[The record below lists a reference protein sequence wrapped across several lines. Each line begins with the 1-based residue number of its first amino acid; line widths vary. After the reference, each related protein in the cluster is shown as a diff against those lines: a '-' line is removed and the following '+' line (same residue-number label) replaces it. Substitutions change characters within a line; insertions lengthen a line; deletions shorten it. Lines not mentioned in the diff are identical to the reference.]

1 MTITYQQA
9 KRIRKTGWLDL
20 MSDQLMYEK
29 KLGTAV
35 KKTVSLKTRG
45 MMMGIGEKFDPLNIA
60 RLLTFGSSIGPA
72 LLGHLTGRNAN
83 DIQYF
88 SKRFKPIHEKRTAE
102 RITKLQGTGG
112 LDAGS
117 NQVLHKIY
125 KLLNNSYQN
134 DIQRLEL
141 AKNREEEHD
150 LEEQRQHKEL
160 LEALKGKPT
169 AIKIGVV
176 DDAKQKG
183 WFDKLMELFQ
193 SIGPLFTGVRLLIQK
208 ALGKVIGWTLKR
220 IGGVAKSLIKL
231 FSGMGGGLF
240 NMIRALGAGV
250 MGILRSPAFMAVI
263 AMAAGAVGIKTFLD
277 SLWKKT
283 SDMEIINAELID
295 EYRMLENLKNKN
307 APQEKIDAQENN
319 IAKLEQRKSDLQ
331 LEIYQRQKS
340 DYKTPLD
347 KIIDNLESTLNS
359 FSNPFG
365 DLDVDNIFSNI
376 ESITPDIKI
385 KDDFSDIDI
394 TGGGDL
400 GSLFTPTPQKLTQ
413 SQMDVLDA
421 PKFATGQGVEGGLQR
436 LTTNKATNITPVA
449 TPAATVETPS
459 MENADTKLQSKV
471 SVSVPKVEN
480 NVTNMKQGSD
490 GVPLRRPIPSVRNNE
505 EWYNRVLEQNTR
517 LPN

>member
-88 SKRFKPIHEKRTAE
+88 SKRFKPIHEKRTAD

-112 LDAGS
+112 GFDAGS
-117 NQVLHKIY
+117 TQVLQKIY

-150 LEEQRQHKEL
+150 LEEQRRHKEL
-160 LEALKGKPT
+160 LEALQGRATLIKLPGEKEDTKGGWFNKIKDMLSSSMSAVGF
-169 AIKIGVV
+169 AIKELFEKVFGWVKDSFSVIRSWTKTLVEKLGSGLARLIFGMRSMLIPMIGFLTNPLVLGALGLAAAGYAYNQWGKTTEGLKQQLMRNDAELASLKNQLQYMSPTIGNQPNPEYQKKKNLYDSKLKENESLKTQLKQSKESGPEKV
-176 DDAKQKG
+176 DESL
-183 WFDKLMELFQ
+183 FDKLKNIGKTLFVDDFKLDIPELNLPSQPGLNFN
-193 SIGPLFTGVRLLIQK
+193 FT
-208 ALGKVIGWTLKR
+208 A
-220 IGGVAKSLIKL
+220 GGNPSLTPVSESNVPK
-231 FSGMGGGLF
+231 M
-240 NMIRALGAGV
+240 
-250 MGILRSPAFMAVI
+250 PAF
-263 AMAAGAVGIKTFLD
+263 D
-277 SLWKKT
+277 SGSVSSW
-283 SDMEIINAELID
+283 
-295 EYRMLENLKNKN
+295 
-307 APQEKIDAQENN
+307 DA
-319 IAKLEQRKSDLQ
+319 
-331 LEIYQRQKS
+331 
-340 DYKTPLD
+340 
-347 KIIDNLESTLNS
+347 
-359 FSNPFG
+359 
-365 DLDVDNIFSNI
+365 
-376 ESITPDIKI
+376 
-385 KDDFSDIDI
+385 
-394 TGGGDL
+394 
-400 GSLFTPTPQKLTQ
+400 PTPVANL
-413 SQMDVLDA
+413 S
-421 PKFATGQGVEGGLQR
+421 
-436 LTTNKATNITPVA
+436 NITPVA

-459 MENADTKLQSKV
+459 VENADTKLQSKV